1 MIGGRSSCGRTEG
14 AASALLMS
22 ADHQD
27 FLRRWSHLKRQA
39 SVTTES
45 GEQGKACVAPP
56 ELPAIESLKFE
67 SDFGAFMQ
75 AKVDQGIRRA
85 ALKKLFSDPR
95 FNIMDGLD
103 VYIDDYSKEDPIPP
117 GMLAQLEHAKTTLFG
132 PQTENKTGEESKP
145 AGNNQIREGAPPP
158 PAASN
163 VPPEAVTTQSLLPNQ
178 DTAET

>member
-1 MIGGRSSCGRTEG
+1 
-14 AASALLMS
+14 MS

-27 FLRRWSHLKRQA
+27 FLSRWSRLKRQA
-39 SVTTES
+39 SVTPES
-45 GEQGKACVAPP
+45 GEEGKVCVAPP

-117 GMLAQLEHAKTTLFG
+117 GMLAQLEHARTTLFG
-132 PQTENKTGEESKP
+132 PQTENKHGDESKP
-145 AGNNQIREGAPPP
+145 PENNQIREGAPPS

-163 VPPEAVTTQSLLPNQ
+163 LPPETITAQILLPNQ
-178 DTAET
+178 DTSGSRKP